1 MFIGQVRSNESHGR
15 NFATAEVVNLLTTD
29 RVWKYDSVVI
39 IADANV
45 LADGF
50 HRRRTKDEN
59 VAQQTFARVK

>member
-1 MFIGQVRSNESHGR
+1 MLIGQVRSNESHGR
-15 NFATAEVVNLLTTD
+15 NFATARGCQPIDDD
-29 RVWKYDSVVI
+29 RVWKFNSI
-39 IADANV
+39 IIIGGANV